1 MRKIRLRLPSA
12 DRLAVGLLVLNLT
25 PPQAQVTVSVTVNAS
40 SGTGGDPNEAA
51 AYHEFGGQI

>member
-1 MRKIRLRLPSA
+1 MQKIRPWSPFARPLTV
-12 DRLAVGLLVLNLT
+12 DLLVLNLT

-40 SGTGGDPNEAA
+40 SGTGGDLNEAA